1 MWYLDWQ
8 GIGSIGYL
16 LLVLITVEM
25 PTTAQ
30 RSQHGQKKGVR
41 ATYLKMFF
49 FVLFCCCCC
58 FLLFF
63 FFGGGGISRA
73 SQVYANKLLVC
84 EEWPWDRN
92 STPLPLVDREL
103 KQQPRRRLRK
113 HQIKS
118 VFALLKT
125 LSPLFHL
132 VLFIRCWRIF
142 LEFNSKGLY

>member
-49 FVLFCCCCC
+49 FVLFC
-58 FLLFF
+58 FVVVVVFF
-63 FFGGGGISRA
+63 WGGGMSRA

-84 EEWPWDRN
+84 EEWLWDRN

-118 VFALLKT
+118 VFALPKT

-142 LEFNSKGLY
+142 LELNSKGLY